1 MKISKDAVRHVA
13 ELARL
18 EFKEDELERFSEQLG
33 NILEYMEKLNEIDTA
48 SIEPTFHVLGL
59 STPLREDV
67 VKPWLSLDEALENA
81 PEKEEGFFT
90 VPKFMED

>member
-1 MKISKDAVRHVA
+1 MKISKDDVKHVA

-18 EFKEDELERFSEQLG
+18 EFKEDDLDRFARQLE
-33 NILEYMEKLNEIDTA
+33 NILEYMEKLNELNT
-48 SIEPTFHVLGL
+48 SSVEPTTHVLQM

-67 VKPWLSLDEALENA
+67 VNPWLSSEEALENA

-90 VPKFMED
+90 VPKVIED